1 MIIVRHRTII
11 KFILQFIKMLQLG
24 DFMTPRTN
32 GIVFLA
38 AQLRDYAYE
47 HVASELKRLGLEGL
61 APSHGAILITLYRE
75 KALSLK
81 ELSVRINKKKSS
93 TTELVDKLIRLG
105 YVEKTVSLEDQRV
118 KLVRLTAKSLMHK
131 KDFKKLSE
139 NVNGRV
145 YKGFSEEEQQ
155 QLTYLMSKALKNY

>member
-1 MIIVRHRTII
+1 
-11 KFILQFIKMLQLG
+11 
-24 DFMTPRTN
+24 MTPRTN

-38 AQLRDYAYE
+38 AQLRDNAYE
-47 HVASELKRLGLEGL
+47 HVTRELKRLGMADL

-105 YVEKTVSLEDQRV
+105 YVEKATSTEDQRV
-118 KLVRLTAKSLMHK
+118 KLVRLTPKSVALK
-131 KDFKKLSE
+131 DDFKTLSE

-145 YKGFSEEEQQ
+145 YKGFSEDEQQ
-155 QLTYLMSKALKNY
+155 QFTHLLSKALKNY

>member
-1 MIIVRHRTII
+1 
-11 KFILQFIKMLQLG
+11 
-24 DFMTPRTN
+24 MTPRTN
-32 GIVFLA
+32 GIVFLL
-38 AQLRDYAYE
+38 AQLRDNAYE
-47 HVASELKRLGLEGL
+47 HVTSELKRLGWIDL

-105 YVEKTVSLEDQRV
+105 YVEKAVSIEDQRV
-118 KLVRLTAKSLMHK
+118 KLVRLTPKALAHK
-131 KDFKKLSE
+131 DNFRILSE

-145 YKGFSEEEQQ
+145 YNGFSIDEQQ
-155 QLTYLMSKALKNY
+155 QFTYLLSKALNNY

>member
-1 MIIVRHRTII
+1 
-11 KFILQFIKMLQLG
+11 
-24 DFMTPRTN
+24 MTPRTN
-32 GIVFLA
+32 GIVFLT
-38 AQLRDYAYE
+38 AQLRDNAYE
-47 HVASELKRLGLEGL
+47 HVTSELKRLGMNEL

-105 YVEKTVSLEDQRV
+105 YVEKAISTEDQRV
-118 KLVRLTAKSLMHK
+118 KVVRLTQKSLLL
-131 KDFKKLSE
+131 KDGFRDLSE

-145 YKGFSEEEQQ
+145 YKGFSEDEQQ
-155 QLTYLMSKALKNY
+155 QLTYLLSKALKNY

>member
-1 MIIVRHRTII
+1 
-11 KFILQFIKMLQLG
+11 
-24 DFMTPRTN
+24 MTPRTN

-38 AQLRDYAYE
+38 AQLRDQAYA
-47 HVASELKRLGLEGL
+47 HVTSELKRLGLVDL

-81 ELSVRINKKKSS
+81 DLSVRINKKKSS

-105 YVEKTVSLEDQRV
+105 YVEKTTSTEDQRV
-118 KLVRLTAKSLMHK
+118 KLVRLTPKSLAHK
-131 KDFKKLSE
+131 DDFKVLSE

-145 YKGFSEEEQQ
+145 YKGFSEDEQQ
-155 QLTYLMSKALKNY
+155 QFTYLLSKALKNY